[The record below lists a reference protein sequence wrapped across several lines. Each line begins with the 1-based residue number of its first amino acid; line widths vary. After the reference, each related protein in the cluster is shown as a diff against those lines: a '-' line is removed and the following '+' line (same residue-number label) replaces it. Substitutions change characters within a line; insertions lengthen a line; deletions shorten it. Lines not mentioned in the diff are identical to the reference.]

1 MSFLL
6 HSRPLGIGLGLG
18 AAFTSYSLLTPR
30 RHRYALCDAS
40 STLNSYTS
48 NAKVPVV
55 NRRGGLNPSA
65 VRQVSSGSIAVYV
78 LMMLQGVLG
87 GLAVSLFSKPLAL
100 LIGLL
105 IVGVQFA
112 ESQLGISLVPYGRM
126 QRYFTSIDLRSA
138 MQDNVAFKLAFGAT
152 FALTGFAQ
160 L

>member
-65 VRQVSSGSIAVYV
+65 VRQVSSGSIA
-78 LMMLQGVLG
+78 GVLG

>member
-6 HSRPLGIGLGLG
+6 ASRPLGIGLGLG

-30 RHRYALCDAS
+30 RNLYALCDS
-40 STLNSYTS
+40 SATLNSYTN

-55 NRRGGLNPSA
+55 NRRGGLNPNA
-65 VRQVSSGSIAVYV
+65 VRQISSGSIA
-78 LMMLQGVLG
+78 GVLG
-87 GLAVSLFSKPLAL
+87 GMAISLFSKPLTL

-112 ESQLGISLVPYGRM
+112 ESQLGISLIPYGRL

>member
-30 RHRYALCDAS
+30 RTHYALCDSSAS
-40 STLNSYTS
+40 NAFNSYTS
-48 NAKVPVV
+48 NAKVPV
-55 NRRGGLNPSA
+55 
-65 VRQVSSGSIAVYV
+65 
-78 LMMLQGVLG
+78 
-87 GLAVSLFSKPLAL
+87 
-100 LIGLL
+100 
-105 IVGVQFA
+105 FA
-112 ESQLGISLVPYGRM
+112 ESQLGISLIPYGRM
-126 QRYFTSIDLRSA
+126 QRYFTSIDLRST